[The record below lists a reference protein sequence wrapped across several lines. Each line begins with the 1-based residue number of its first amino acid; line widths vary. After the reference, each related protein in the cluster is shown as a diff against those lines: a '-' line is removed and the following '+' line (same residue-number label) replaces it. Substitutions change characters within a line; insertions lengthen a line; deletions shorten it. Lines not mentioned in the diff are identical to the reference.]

1 MNNNDMNNH
10 RQRLD
15 YELENTT
22 PTHLRMVDTNN
33 TIHHN
38 EANCDTAVTTNNR
51 IRTEN
56 DQLTIRNHE
65 LHDNLT
71 ELQVNRNT
79 INGND
84 GIITAARTAIV
95 DNRNISNHLS
105 IFAAH
110 NHRAALQ
117 VYADILREDAPAL
130 ARLAVEEGR
139 PNIPIIFW
147 AIFSMMI
154 LFPPYEDGYTSKNMG
169 YAYGIKSGTPG
180 WDPALKFAVDKRY
193 LTRDTTGRAYL
204 YDLHPRIL
212 QAFPAEARP
221 VCTNATQLE
230 FKNLVE
236 EGRLIIN
243 IRRIMHSPASSPRR
257 NRRRTAPPSPPPSPN
272 ITNP

>member
-1 MNNNDMNNH
+1 MNNN
-10 RQRLD
+10 
-15 YELENTT
+15 ELENTT

-33 TIHHN
+33 IIHHN
-38 EANCDTAVTTNNR
+38 EANRDTAVTTHNR
-51 IRTEN
+51 IWTEN
-56 DQLTIRNHE
+56 DELTIRNHE
-65 LHDNLT
+65 LQRQLDDNLT
-71 ELQVNRNT
+71 ELQVNQNT

-84 GIITAARTAIV
+84 GIITAARTVIV

-117 VYADILREDAPAL
+117 VYADILCEDAPAL
-130 ARLAVEEGR
+130 AQLAVEEAR
-139 PNIPIIFW
+139 PNIPIIFR
-147 AIFSMMI
+147 ANFSMMI

-169 YAYGIKSGTPG
+169 YAYGIKSGTTG

-230 FKNLVE
+230 FENLVE
-236 EGRLIIN
+236 EGRLFVN
-243 IRRIMHSPASSPRR
+243 IRRSSPASSPRH
-257 NRRRTAPPSPPPSPN
+257 NRRRTTSPSLPPSPN
-272 ITNP
+272 ITTL